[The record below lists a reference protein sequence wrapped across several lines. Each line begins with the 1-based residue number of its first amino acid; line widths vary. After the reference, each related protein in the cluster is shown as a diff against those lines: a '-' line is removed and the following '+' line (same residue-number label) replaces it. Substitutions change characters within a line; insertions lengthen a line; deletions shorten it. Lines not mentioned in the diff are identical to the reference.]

1 MHKKYIRD
9 KVLTFHLT
17 LLEGQNK
24 VGDDSTTE
32 VKGQGVTRGPPVGG
46 QNFKMGIFLF
56 WKQIWILLK
65 KVAEEST
72 FLFLIFL
79 LQVGQ
84 KGGQRS

>member
-32 VKGQGVTRGPPVGG
+32 VKGQGVTKGPPVGG
-46 QNFKMGIFLF
+46 QNFKNGNFS
-56 WKQIWILLK
+56 ILKSRFGFSLK

-72 FLFLIFL
+72 FLF
-79 LQVGQ
+79 
-84 KGGQRS
+84 